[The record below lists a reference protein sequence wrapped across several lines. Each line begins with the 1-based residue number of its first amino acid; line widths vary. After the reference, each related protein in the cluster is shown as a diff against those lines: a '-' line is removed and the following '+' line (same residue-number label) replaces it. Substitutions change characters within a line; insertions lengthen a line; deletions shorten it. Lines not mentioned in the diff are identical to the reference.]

1 MYVCRRFDITQ
12 FTDTCVSLLSPI
24 GSIAGIVGWVVNV
37 GSNFAHVTV
46 SLLDL
51 SLHSSFSA
59 LSSDSCVLSQ
69 PCFNYPSV
77 AYIDR
82 FCDPIEVV
90 KDVIFFYVVQTIRQ
104 SLKIIFSSQFLG
116 DPTLLALQL
125 RTGVSD
131 LVWRTSKC
139 CIFLYVS
146 SALLFLTLV
155 ICMA

>member
-1 MYVCRRFDITQ
+1 MSF
-12 FTDTCVSLLSPI
+12 LSPI

-51 SLHSSFSA
+51 SLHSSPA
-59 LSSDSCVLSQ
+59 LSSDSFVLSQ

-139 CIFLYVS
+139 CIFQYGS

-155 ICMA
+155 ICMV